1 MAGPGAG
8 PDVPR
13 MPVSLGYWVCLCVA
27 VLLGGSAGV
36 RTWIGG
42 ARWLPPFLSLMSV
55 VVAVLCGV
63 EGFRI
68 SGGSGWRILV
78 CVLAGLMIAG
88 LLGHWLPLQKWV
100 NREVLDASGRLE
112 RMRELPAASG
122 IRLVTVLL
130 VLNPIGWVA
139 AWTAGVHGDWHPMAW
154 KAALDAVTLMGLP
167 SGSRGTVFLGALAS
181 GVVHLAMESL
191 GIAGRSLLESHNVV
205 GVILVVSGCVWLTVP
220 MLVLRLRR
228 VPLATLALAV
238 PCAAAVGWFW

>member
-8 PDVPR
+8 PDVQG

-63 EGFRI
+63 EGFRV
-68 SGGSGWRILV
+68 SGGSGWRIV
-78 CVLAGLMIAG
+78 GCVVAGLMAAG
-88 LLGHWLPLQKWV
+88 LIGRWLPLQKWV

-167 SGSRGTVFLGALAS
+167 SASRGTVFLGATAS
-181 GVVHLAMESL
+181 AVVHLAMESL
-191 GIAGRSLLESHNVV
+191 GIAGRSLLEAHNVV
-205 GVILVVSGCVWLTVP
+205 GVILVVSGCVWMTVP

-228 VPLATLALAV
+228 VPLATMALAV
-238 PCAAAVGWFW
+238 PCAALVGWVW